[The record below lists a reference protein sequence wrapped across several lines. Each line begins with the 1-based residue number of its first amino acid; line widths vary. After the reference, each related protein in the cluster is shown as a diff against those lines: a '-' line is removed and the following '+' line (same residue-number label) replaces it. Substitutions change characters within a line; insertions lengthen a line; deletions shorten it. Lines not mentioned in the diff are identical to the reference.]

1 MSARRR
7 WSRCRRPS
15 RWTERGRWAAPS
27 SCLLLQL
34 TTTLALAQLTKCCS
48 APRVIIGQVGVLQ
61 RLSLPPVGWD
71 DGDGDARHTQ
81 SGLVLSPHTVE
92 VRELAGLLR
101 Y

>member
-1 MSARRR
+1 M
-7 WSRCRRPS
+7 
-15 RWTERGRWAAPS
+15 
-27 SCLLLQL
+27 LLRSPPRHHRHRV
-34 TTTLALAQLTKCCS
+34 AQV
-48 APRVIIGQVGVLQ
+48 AEGQVGALQ

-92 VRELAGLLR
+92 VREITGLLR